1 MVYVMV
7 LSHILAVFLVDLC
20 HYVSGFHVLF
30 LDVLTGKMLAI
41 RVRVTVF

>member
-1 MVYVMV
+1 MVYVTV

-20 HYVSGFHVLF
+20 HYVSGVHVLF

-41 RVRVTVF
+41 RVHVTVF